1 MDNLEKRI
9 LDFQK
14 YYVATA
20 IDEDDPEFKIIGS
33 PKELKYIIKY
43 KDKNI
48 FSLSIIDLKELK
60 NRTGEEPFI
69 RFYFLKSDRDVWEYF
84 EDKNIAQE
92 IENYSND
99 IVSALMSYSLS
110 CSPWD

>member
-43 KDKNI
+43 KYKNI
-48 FSLSIIDLKELK
+48 F
-60 NRTGEEPFI
+60 
-69 RFYFLKSDRDVWEYF
+69 
-84 EDKNIAQE
+84 
-92 IENYSND
+92 
-99 IVSALMSYSLS
+99 
-110 CSPWD
+110 